1 MSNNINISGGNFPLA
16 KININKGES
25 VFIQTG
31 AMVFKSNNLELR
43 TRLNAKGSNGLGRF
57 IKAVGRS
64 MTSGENVFITEVYAH
79 DDGEIALA
87 PPIPGQIGILEL
99 DDENQYR
106 INDGAFLAMEGS
118 ANYVMKSQSLGKA
131 LFSNTGGL
139 FVMETTGKGKLL
151 INAFG
156 SIEKIHLN
164 NESITIDNGH
174 VVAWDKNL
182 SYNIHFENNW
192 IQSIG
197 TGEGLVN
204 TFSGTGDI
212 YIQTLNLSQFASEI
226 SPLIIHPE
234 K

>member
-43 TRLNAKGSNGLGRF
+43 TRLNAKGSNGLVRF

-79 DDGEIALA
+79 DNGEIALA
-87 PPIPGQIGILEL
+87 PSIPGQISILEL
-99 DDENQYR
+99 DEENQYR
-106 INDGAFLAMEGS
+106 INDGAFLAMDGS
-118 ANYVMKSQSLGKA
+118 ANYVMKSQSYDADLR
-131 LFSNTGGL
+131 S
-139 FVMETTGKGKLL
+139 VL
-151 INAFG
+151 I
-156 SIEKIHLN
+156 N